1 MLLLVRKVKCVLC
14 NGNHH
19 ANYEGWTIYKDLQ
32 EKEFPQIRQWNKD
45 EVNGLDKQQ
54 QQTNFN
60 SYADALRSAQ
70 ITNKPTSE
78 LSELKS
84 VMKTFMEQ
92 MSTMM
97 TLTTTLVSSHKLN

>member
-1 MLLLVRKVKCVLC
+1 M
-14 NGNHH
+14 NN
-19 ANYEGWTIYKDLQ
+19 
-32 EKEFPQIRQWNKD
+32 
-45 EVNGLDKQQ
+45 LDKQQ

-60 SYADALRSAQ
+60 SYADALRSDQ

-84 VMKTFMEQ
+84 MMKIFMEQ

-97 TLTTTLVSSHKLN
+97 TLITTLVSKLVNVTN

>member
-1 MLLLVRKVKCVLC
+1 MRIMHKGC
-14 NGNHH
+14 
-19 ANYEGWTIYKDLQ
+19 TIYKDLQ
-32 EKEFPQIRQWNKD
+32 QKAFPQIRQRNKD
-45 EVNGLDKQQ
+45 DVNNLDKQQ

-60 SYADALRSAQ
+60 SYTDALRSDQ

-84 VMKTFMEQ
+84 MMKTFMEQ

-97 TLTTTLVSSHKLN
+97 TLITTLVSKLVNVTN